1 MNPSITI
8 RRALPSDFEAIMPL
22 VIAMTAELTGETAD
36 GVVVDQITA
45 EALGSLAGAE
55 DDGIFVA
62 LDGDNVVGCGRAR
75 VLPYHPLFRF
85 RSSAAHGYIESMY
98 VRSSARRQGIGRQLV
113 AAMEAWLIGL
123 GTTDITLHFTQRSR
137 DFYHSMGYEVFR
149 EMHKKT

>member
-85 RSSAAHGYIESMY
+85 RSSAA
-98 VRSSARRQGIGRQLV
+98 QGLADRPRHDGHHPPLHPAV
-113 AAMEAWLIGL
+113 AGFLSLDGL
-123 GTTDITLHFTQRSR
+123 RGVSR
-137 DFYHSMGYEVFR
+137 DA
-149 EMHKKT
+149 